1 MPGTN
6 YKFIKLQEL
15 INQRNA
21 ELRLNAERAKLE
33 REEIKARE
41 KAKTKFE
48 RKAVDIKFEQKRK
61 TLDNKSK

>member
-48 RKAVDIKFEQKRK
+48 RKAVDIKFEQKRRA
-61 TLDNKSK
+61 LDNRSK

>member
-61 TLDNKSK
+61 TLDNRSK